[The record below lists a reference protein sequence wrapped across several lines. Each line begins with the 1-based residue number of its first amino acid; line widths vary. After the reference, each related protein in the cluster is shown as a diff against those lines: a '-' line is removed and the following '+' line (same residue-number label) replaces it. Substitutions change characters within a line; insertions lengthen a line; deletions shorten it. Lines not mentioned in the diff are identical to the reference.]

1 VELNARTALTPRQR
15 HDLVGTYV
23 RICLAAEGINSPAH
37 SGAGWSRVLSFADE
51 GVVACHLEF
60 DLGLR
65 QEAELVADILWDGD
79 LSFGVDPHHV
89 AHAGKCNCDPS
100 AAKSRFLF
108 LRIWH
113 G

>member
-1 VELNARTALTPRQR
+1 
-15 HDLVGTYV
+15 VGV
-23 RICLAAEGINSPAH
+23 CGGAKGLDSAAV
-37 SGAGWSRVLSFADE
+37 SGACCARSPSFADA